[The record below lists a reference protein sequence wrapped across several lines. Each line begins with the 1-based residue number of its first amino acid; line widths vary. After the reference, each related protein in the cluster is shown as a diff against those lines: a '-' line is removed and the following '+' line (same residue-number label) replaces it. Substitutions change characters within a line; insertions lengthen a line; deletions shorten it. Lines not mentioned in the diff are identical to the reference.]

1 MIVLSVLSPT
11 AVAKWWSFSCNLILY
26 VTHSVL
32 TLCFDTKT
40 SPSTGIRK
48 RFSYC
53 LTLDLNLYMFICVRS
68 AQLNIECSSTKNI
81 SNLRT
86 KLFQC
91 EVIMH
96 YCSCINMVPSLPV
109 VLTVIFQQYKN
120 VEWNSPYYNG
130 FVFNP
135 LHLGHFVIVSL
146 ILRGLRQK
154 ICLGKQPSCTAS
166 SNINWC
172 HLT

>member
-120 VEWNSPYYNG
+120 VEWNSPYYKCG
-130 FVFNP
+130 FC
-135 LHLGHFVIVSL
+135 I
-146 ILRGLRQK
+146 
-154 ICLGKQPSCTAS
+154 
-166 SNINWC
+166 
-172 HLT
+172 